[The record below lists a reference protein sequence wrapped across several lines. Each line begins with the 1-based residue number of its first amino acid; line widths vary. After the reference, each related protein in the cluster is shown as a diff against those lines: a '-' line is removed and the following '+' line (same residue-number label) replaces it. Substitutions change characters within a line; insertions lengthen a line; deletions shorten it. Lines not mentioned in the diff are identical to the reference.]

1 MMKTDKTFIHVN
13 ARKCA
18 VKHIKKCI
26 KIPFCAFRE
35 VTRL

>member
-1 MMKTDKTFIHVN
+1 MMKTDKTFIN
-13 ARKCA
+13 ARKSA
-18 VKHIKKCI
+18 VKHIQKCI